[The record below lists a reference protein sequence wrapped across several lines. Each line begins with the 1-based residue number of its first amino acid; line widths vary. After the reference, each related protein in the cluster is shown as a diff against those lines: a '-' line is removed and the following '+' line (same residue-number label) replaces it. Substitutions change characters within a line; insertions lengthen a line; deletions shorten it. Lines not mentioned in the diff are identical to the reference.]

1 MYAKSIHDR
10 GSLYRLALRSQLVV
24 FWALLALMAALPAL
38 RLFGDNWWVFVV
50 AGLVLFLLGR
60 AASTGSDRLFV
71 GERPIASYSHP
82 ELYDIVAGL
91 ARKARLRTMPLVS
104 ILPRAVINAAASG
117 NSQRPRILVTTGL
130 LQNLD
135 RRSVQAVLAH
145 EIAHI
150 AHRDL
155 DNFRFSS
162 LLRST
167 AVGLSVIGL
176 LLEGWF
182 VSSALWML
190 FFIALPIITLW
201 ILLAISRNREY
212 AADLFAA
219 EITGDPEALASALYN
234 IEYRQNSFW
243 SSFLGLPARREESLF
258 RSHPATEERIRRLMK
273 LVPKGPDRGVWV

>member
-1 MYAKSIHDR
+1 MYTKSIRDR
-10 GSLYRLALRSQLVV
+10 SFPYRLTLRSQLFV
-24 FWALLALMAALPAL
+24 FWTLLVLMTAIPAL
-38 RLFGDNWWVFVV
+38 RLFGDSWWALVV
-50 AGLVLFLLGR
+50 AALVLFLLSRGTS
-60 AASTGSDRLFV
+60 AGSDRLFV
-71 GERPIASYSHP
+71 DEHPITPNSHP
-82 ELYDIVAGL
+82 ELYEVVAGL
-91 ARKARLRTMPLVS
+91 ARKARLRVMPSVS

-135 RRSVQAVLAH
+135 RRSVRAVLAH

-167 AVGLSVIGL
+167 AVGLSIVGL

-182 VSSALWML
+182 AGDILWML
-190 FFIALPIITLW
+190 FFVALPMLTLW
-201 ILLAISRNREY
+201 VLLAISRNREY

-219 EITGDPEALASALYN
+219 EITADPEALASALYN
-234 IEYRQNSFW
+234 IEYRQRSFW
-243 SSFLGLPARREESLF
+243 SSFLGLPAPREESLF

-273 LVPKGPDRGVWV
+273 LAPKAQGRGVWV